1 MKKLIFLVIL
11 MAVITAG
18 TEAQNRNR
26 MRAHGKIEQLEK
38 IKLIEILGMDEETS
52 IRFFTRHAEFK
63 KVLGENQ
70 TRCEKQ
76 IDVLN
81 DLVNSGNQTNSTE
94 YKKQLNEFWKL
105 ETELLNER
113 KKFYDSLSGLLSDE
127 QVAKLIVFEK
137 QFRDEIRQILMR
149 DRFNGGKR

>member
-1 MKKLIFLVIL
+1 MKKLIFLIIL

-18 TEAQNRNR
+18 TEAQNRIR
-26 MRAHGKIEQLEK
+26 MRAHEKIDQLEK

-70 TRCEKQ
+70 ARCDKQ
-76 IDVLN
+76 IGVLD
-81 DLVNSGNQTNSTE
+81 DLVNGGNQTSPTE
-94 YKKQLNEFWKL
+94 YKKQINEFWKL
-105 ETELLNER
+105 ETEMLNER

>member
-81 DLVNSGNQTNSTE
+81 DLVNSGNQTSSTE

>member
-1 MKKLIFLVIL
+1 

-26 MRAHGKIEQLEK
+26 MRAHEKIEQLEK

-137 QFRDEIRQILMR
+137 QFRDEIRNILMR
-149 DRFNGGKR
+149 ERFNGGRR

>member
-52 IRFFTRHAEFK
+52 VRFFTRHAEFK

-137 QFRDEIRQILMR
+137 QFRDEIRNILMR
-149 DRFNGGKR
+149 ERFNGGRR

>member
-26 MRAHGKIEQLEK
+26 MRAHEKIEQLEK

-137 QFRDEIRQILMR
+137 QFRDEIRNILMR
-149 DRFNGGKR
+149 ERFNGGRR

>member
-137 QFRDEIRQILMR
+137 QFRDEIRNILMR
-149 DRFNGGKR
+149 ERFNGGRR